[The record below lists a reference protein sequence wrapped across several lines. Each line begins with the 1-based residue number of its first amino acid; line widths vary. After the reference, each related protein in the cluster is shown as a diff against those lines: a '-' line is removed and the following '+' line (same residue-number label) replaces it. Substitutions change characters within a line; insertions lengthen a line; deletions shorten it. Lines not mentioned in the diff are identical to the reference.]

1 MASEQEDDRAQQL
14 EALRRYMVRL
24 DRQWEPPAQLG
35 IPPEWAGAEVV
46 EAGGPGGPGRPSAA
60 WLVVA
65 GLLVVLALVGG
76 VVIGAVVWGGDRPA
90 GEATG
95 ATGAAPASRSPGAAA
110 GAPVA
115 TPACKTAVDR
125 ANAMLAGAV
134 KLRGALAEQ
143 DRILS
148 DPANRGLQVGE
159 VLRRLAALRAA
170 GASEGERFD
179 RALDAYR
186 EVVDQCD
193 LRAP

>member
-1 MASEQEDDRAQQL
+1 MASEQEEDRAQQL

-35 IPPEWAGAEVV
+35 IPPERAGEEEVV
-46 EAGGPGGPGRPSAA
+46 APAGPGRPSGT
-60 WLVVA
+60 WLVVS

-76 VVIGAVVWGGDRPA
+76 LVVGAVVWGDDRPA
-90 GEATG
+90 A
-95 ATGAAPASRSPGAAA
+95 AAPRASSAAVASRNSG
-110 GAPVA
+110 GPVA

-125 ANAMLAGAV
+125 ANAMLASAV

-143 DRILS
+143 DQFLN
-148 DPANRGLQVGE
+148 DPANQGLEVGE
-159 VLRRLAALRAA
+159 VLQRLAAREA
-170 GASEGERFD
+170 GAGEVARFD

-186 EVVDQCD
+186 QVVDQCD

>member
-24 DRQWEPPAQLG
+24 DREWEPPAQLG
-35 IPPEWAGAEVV
+35 IPPERADEEAAE
-46 EAGGPGGPGRPSAA
+46 PGGAGRPSAT

-90 GEATG
+90 GEATRV
-95 ATGAAPASRSPGAAA
+95 TSAAVASRSSGAV
-110 GAPVA
+110 VA

-125 ANAMLAGAV
+125 ANAMLASAV
-134 KLRGALAEQ
+134 KLRGALATQEQ
-143 DRILS
+143 FLG
-148 DPANRGLQVGE
+148 DPANQGLGVAE
-159 VLRRLAALRAA
+159 VLRRLATSREAAA
-170 GASEGERFD
+170 GEGERFD

-186 EVVDQCD
+186 QVVDQCD
-193 LRAP
+193 LQAP

>member
-24 DRQWEPPAQLG
+24 DSQWEPPTQLG
-35 IPPEWAGAEVV
+35 IPPER
-46 EAGGPGGPGRPSAA
+46 AGGEAAEAGGPGRPSAA

-65 GLLVVLALVGG
+65 GLLIVLALVGG
-76 VVIGAVVWGGDRPA
+76 LVIGAVVWGGDRPA
-90 GEATG
+90 AEATR
-95 ATGAAPASRSPGAAA
+95 TSPLSASRSTAAA
-110 GAPVA
+110 SAAPVA

-125 ANAMLAGAV
+125 ANAMLASAV

-143 DRILS
+143 DQFLN
-148 DPANRGLQVGE
+148 DPANQRLEVAE
-159 VLRRLAALRAA
+159 VLRRLAASREA
-170 GASEGERFD
+170 GATEGTRFD

-186 EVVDQCD
+186 QVVDQCD